1 MVALGNK
8 FANIALPPRSGS
20 LKTQRQPETLF
31 TRPAHFRLPQRV
43 THPRPHTMHQF
54 SIHAPDGE
62 HLGFLVMLADDE
74 TRPQPESGQLA
85 LQIQPAA
92 KNTALARLA
101 QAQTLYWQF
110 TRDHVRIHDEDGDYR
125 ANIRQEW
132 LIIGG
137 EHYQLTDLE
146 GSL

>member
-1 MVALGNK
+1 
-8 FANIALPPRSGS
+8 
-20 LKTQRQPETLF
+20 
-31 TRPAHFRLPQRV
+31 
-43 THPRPHTMHQF
+43 MHQF

-74 TRPQPESGQLA
+74 TAPHPESGQLA

-101 QAQTLYWQF
+101 QAQTLYWQAAG
-110 TRDHVRIHDEDGDYR
+110 DHVRIRDEDGDHR

-132 LIIGG
+132 LLIGG
-137 EHYQLTDLE
+137 ERYLLNDLE